1 MDLDMDGRRVLVE
14 LLGSMS
20 YRRMITELR
29 KDLYTEEDYHDLA
42 RSVGTLVS
50 WTHC

>member
-20 YRRMITELR
+20 YRRMITELS
-29 KDLYTEEDYHDLA
+29 KEVFTERDYHDLA
-42 RSVGTLVS
+42 RSLQL
-50 WTHC
+50 